1 MLLSLAA
8 YVNLNR
14 NVQVITIRI
23 KGAVQMN
30 RKADVYCQT
39 EFGVL
44 KEVIVCKPQ
53 FMEIKEPIN
62 QIQQSYL
69 KENINKDLA
78 CKQHKLLID
87 AMEQQGVDV
96 FHVDANKQ
104 FPEQVFMRD
113 SGFTIGHTLYIARLE
128 SEIRQGEEEALT
140 NYLTSINKPYHSL
153 KKGTIEGGDIILSG
167 TTVYIGASGR
177 TSYDSI
183 NELQLNHPDLDFQWI
198 EFNHAYL
205 HLDCVFQPVS
215 DDLALIYRKAIKP
228 ESIKKLEKRFS
239 LIDVPE
245 EEQFHLGVNI
255 LSIGNGKIIA
265 LPMNKQTNKSL
276 EEKGF
281 VILEV
286 EFSEIIKS
294 GGSFRCV
301 TLPVLREE

>member
-1 MLLSLAA
+1 MSSK
-8 YVNLNR
+8 
-14 NVQVITIRI
+14 TE
-23 KGAVQMN
+23 
-30 RKADVYCQT
+30 VYCQT

-69 KENINKDLA
+69 KDNINKDLA
-78 CKQHKLLID
+78 CEQHNLLIE
-87 AMEQQGVDV
+87 AMEQHGVNV
-96 FHVDANKQ
+96 YHLNANKQ

-113 SGFTIGHTLYIARLE
+113 SGFTIGNSLYIARLE
-128 SEIRQGEEEALT
+128 SEIRQGEEEELS
-140 NYLTSINKPYHSL
+140 NYLASLNKPYHRL
-153 KKGTIEGGDIILSG
+153 KQGTIEGGDIILAGS
-167 TTVYIGASGR
+167 TIYIGASGR
-177 TSYDSI
+177 TSHDSMD
-183 NELQLNHPDLDFQWI
+183 ELQYEHPDLDFQWI
-198 EFNHAYL
+198 DFDHSYL

-215 DDLALIYRKAIKP
+215 DDLALIYRKAIEPRSLEK
-228 ESIKKLEKRFS
+228 IEKRFS

-281 VILEV
+281 VIIEV